1 LKLNRAFT
9 KRETILLLIGAALL
23 IALFYWRVV
32 YIPLQEELASYD
44 TAEIETEISQEQV
57 KAAQIKKMQ
66 DAVANNQTVSVG
78 EIATYDNL
86 TNEINELNT
95 IVSGTTSFN
104 FDFKDPYM
112 SGTTVRRDID
122 LTFTA
127 ANLSAAESVIS
138 QLYGCKYR
146 LLIGNMTLEDTDG
159 SANLQNGPVTADV
172 SLTFFET
179 TVGAQD
185 LSGLMVMDDSGNLV
199 TQDEYQKEQAS
210 GTDGTTSSSS
220 SSSSDTSN

>member
-9 KRETILLLIGAALL
+9 KRELILLLIGAALL

-32 YIPLQEELASYD
+32 YIPLQDELASYD
-44 TAEIETEISQEQV
+44 TTDVEAQIAQEQA
-57 KAAQIKKMQ
+57 KAEQIKKMQ
-66 DAVANNQTVSVG
+66 EAVENNQAISVG
-78 EIATYDNL
+78 EIASYDNL

-112 SGTTVRRDID
+112 QGTTVRRDID

-146 LLIGNMTLEDTDG
+146 LLIGNMTLEDADG
-159 SANLQNGPVTADV
+159 SESLQNGPVTADV
-172 SLTFFET
+172 SVTFFET
-179 TVGAQD
+179 TVGATD
-185 LSGLMVMDDSGNLV
+185 LSGLMVLDDSGNLV
-199 TQDEYQKEQAS
+199 TQDEYQKEQAAS
-210 GTDGTTSSSS
+210 DAASSSS
-220 SSSSDTSN
+220 SSAD

>member
-1 LKLNRAFT
+1 MKLNRAFT
-9 KRETILLLIGAALL
+9 KREIVLLLIGAALL
-23 IALFYWRVV
+23 IALFYWRVA
-32 YIPLQEELASYD
+32 YIPLQDELASYD
-44 TAEIETEISQEQV
+44 TTDVEAQIAQEQA

-66 DAVANNQTVSVG
+66 DALANNEAVSVG

-112 SGTTVRRDID
+112 QGTTVRRDID

-146 LLIGNMTLEDTDG
+146 LLIGNMTLQDADG
-159 SANLQNGPVTADV
+159 SSNLQNGPVTADV
-172 SLTFFET
+172 SVTFFET

-199 TQDEYQKEQAS
+199 TQDEYQKEEAS
-210 GTDGTTSSSS
+210 GQEGTSSSS
-220 SSSSDTSN
+220 NASN

>member
-1 LKLNRAFT
+1 MKLNRAFT
-9 KRETILLLIGAALL
+9 KREIVLFLIGAALL
-23 IALFYWRVV
+23 IALFYWRVA
-32 YIPLQEELASYD
+32 YIPLQDELASYD
-44 TAEIETEISQEQV
+44 TTDVEAQIAQEQA

-66 DAVANNQTVSVG
+66 DALANNEAVSVG

-112 SGTTVRRDID
+112 QGTTVRRDID

-146 LLIGNMTLEDTDG
+146 LLIGNMTLQDANG
-159 SANLQNGPVTADV
+159 SSNLQNGPVTADV
-172 SLTFFET
+172 SVTFFET

-199 TQDEYQKEQAS
+199 TQDEYQKEEAS
-210 GTDGTTSSSS
+210 GQEGTSSSS
-220 SSSSDTSN
+220 NASN

>member
-1 LKLNRAFT
+1 MKLNRAFT
-9 KRETILLLIGAALL
+9 KRELVLLLIGAALL
-23 IALFYWRVV
+23 IALFYWRVA
-32 YIPLQEELASYD
+32 YIPLQDELASYD
-44 TAEIETEISQEQV
+44 KTDVEAQIAQEQA

-66 DAVANNQTVSVG
+66 DALANNEAVSVG

-112 SGTTVRRDID
+112 QGTTVRRDID

-146 LLIGNMTLEDTDG
+146 LLIGNMTLQDADG
-159 SANLQNGPVTADV
+159 SSNLQNGPVTADV
-172 SLTFFET
+172 SVTFFET

-199 TQDEYQKEQAS
+199 TQDEYQKEEAS
-210 GTDGTTSSSS
+210 GQEGTSSSS
-220 SSSSDTSN
+220 NASN

>member
-9 KRETILLLIGAALL
+9 KREIVLLLIGAALL
-23 IALFYWRVV
+23 IALFYWRVA
-32 YIPLQEELASYD
+32 YIPLQDELASYD
-44 TAEIETEISQEQV
+44 TTDVEAQIAQEQA

-66 DAVANNQTVSVG
+66 DALANNEAVSVG

-86 TNEINELNT
+86 TNEINELNS

-112 SGTTVRRDID
+112 QGTTVRRDID

-146 LLIGNMTLEDTDG
+146 LLIGNMTLQDADG
-159 SANLQNGPVTADV
+159 SSNLQNGPVTADV
-172 SLTFFET
+172 SVTFFET

-199 TQDEYQKEQAS
+199 TQDEYQKEEAS
-210 GTDGTTSSSS
+210 GQEGTSSSS
-220 SSSSDTSN
+220 NASN

>member
-1 LKLNRAFT
+1 MKLNRAFT
-9 KRETILLLIGAALL
+9 KREIVLLLIGAALL
-23 IALFYWRVV
+23 IALFYWRVA
-32 YIPLQEELASYD
+32 YIPLQDELASYD
-44 TAEIETEISQEQV
+44 TTDVEAQIAQEQA

-66 DAVANNQTVSVG
+66 DALANNEAVSVG

-86 TNEINELNT
+86 TNEINELNS

-112 SGTTVRRDID
+112 QGTTVRRDID

-146 LLIGNMTLEDTDG
+146 LLIGNMTLQDADG
-159 SANLQNGPVTADV
+159 SSNLQNGPVTADV
-172 SLTFFET
+172 SVTFFET

-199 TQDEYQKEQAS
+199 TQDEYQKEEAS
-210 GTDGTTSSSS
+210 GQEGTSSSS
-220 SSSSDTSN
+220 NASN

>member
-1 LKLNRAFT
+1 MKLNRAFT
-9 KRETILLLIGAALL
+9 KREIVLLLIGAALL
-23 IALFYWRVV
+23 IALFYWRVA
-32 YIPLQEELASYD
+32 YTPLQDELASYD
-44 TAEIETEISQEQV
+44 TTDVEAQIAQEQA

-66 DAVANNQTVSVG
+66 DALANNEAVSVG

-112 SGTTVRRDID
+112 QGTTVRRDID

-138 QLYGCKYR
+138 QLYGCRYR
-146 LLIGNMTLEDTDG
+146 LLIGNMTLQDADG
-159 SANLQNGPVTADV
+159 SSNLQNGPVTADV
-172 SLTFFET
+172 SVTFFET

-199 TQDEYQKEQAS
+199 TQDEYQKEEAS
-210 GTDGTTSSSS
+210 GQEGTSTSSNA
-220 SSSSDTSN
+220 SN

>member
-9 KRETILLLIGAALL
+9 KREIVLLLIGAALL
-23 IALFYWRVV
+23 IALFYWRVA
-32 YIPLQEELASYD
+32 YIPLQDELASYD
-44 TAEIETEISQEQV
+44 TTDVEAQIAQEQA

-66 DAVANNQTVSVG
+66 DALANNEAVSVG

-112 SGTTVRRDID
+112 QGTTVRRDID

-146 LLIGNMTLEDTDG
+146 LLIGNMTLQDADG
-159 SANLQNGPVTADV
+159 SSNLQNGPVTADV
-172 SLTFFET
+172 SVTFFET

-199 TQDEYQKEQAS
+199 TQDEYQKEEAS
-210 GTDGTTSSSS
+210 GQEGTSSSS
-220 SSSSDTSN
+220 NASN

>member
-1 LKLNRAFT
+1 MKLNRAFT
-9 KRETILLLIGAALL
+9 KREIVLLLIGAALL
-23 IALFYWRVV
+23 IALFYWRVA
-32 YIPLQEELASYD
+32 YIPLQDELASYD
-44 TAEIETEISQEQV
+44 TTDVEAQIAQEQA

-66 DAVANNQTVSVG
+66 DALANNEAVSVG

-112 SGTTVRRDID
+112 QGTTVRRDID

-146 LLIGNMTLEDTDG
+146 LLIGNMTLQDADG
-159 SANLQNGPVTADV
+159 SSNLQNGPVTADV
-172 SLTFFET
+172 SVTFFET

-199 TQDEYQKEQAS
+199 TQDEYQKEEAS
-210 GTDGTTSSSS
+210 GQEGKEGTSSSS
-220 SSSSDTSN
+220 NASN